1 MDNLIGRLSAELAE
15 KEAEIPETLL
25 QKINRNIA
33 PPKRLTA
40 EMVHVRAMYIVSDHV
55 NSFGGCFPVEEHE
68 KLTALL
74 IDSPV
79 LVGHRKDSL
88 PIARNFHA
96 ERTVRDNANWIKVYF
111 YWLKD
116 AAGSEEIQ
124 KNIDGGIYKECS
136 ISFIFGFPECSICGN
151 DMRDCRHQPFSEYES
166 GGVKKVAHF
175 NYRKIER
182 VLETSLVYRGSVANT
197 LLTNELAFT
206 KAAAGSSEN
215 VPGNMLPP
223 LQKVW
228 DIGRIPSEDKY
239 LVLPAYESLKAHM
252 HKKRDTLSVTFPD
265 GSPIVAGPLYQ
276 YFSQLKLPVSDF
288 AVEVSIIGY
297 RGKERQSAADV
308 ARYLGGV
315 RSSVR
320 HLEIKIYDIMEG
332 AGDKVAAENGTNR
345 RGRLERLFSHSAGL
359 LAPAT
364 VVNSSALS
372 QVVDKVATRYGAEIY
387 SATGV
392 PRYLFTHRRSARFMI
407 AASERFSRGFRYRL
421 VGVFQGQ
428 SLPVKNIICSAHRLA
443 IGDICEIETA
453 GVNLYGDSLELKH
466 PRITATTGVGS
477 EPDELRL
484 IASESEH
491 SCSYTVVALPGKKTI
506 IDFRQGEGPLLVFP
520 CSPQEVRLG
529 GLHLTEIL
537 DNGSPSVPQLHHR
550 GKILSRQ
557 RCGEGYRLALEGFL
571 KGNFFFRPVRIKGMR
586 KFLFYCRK
594 EERRGDIRYEV

>member
-15 KEAEIPETLL
+15 KEAEIPEILL
-25 QKINRNIA
+25 EKINRNIA

-96 ERTVRDNANWIKVYF
+96 ERTVRDDANWIKVYF
-111 YWLKD
+111 YWLKN
-116 AAGSEEIQ
+116 AVGGEEIQ

-151 DMRDCRHQPFSEYES
+151 DMRDCRHQPFSEYEI

-206 KAAAGSSEN
+206 KSAAGGSEKF
-215 VPGNMLPP
+215 PRSMLPP
-223 LQKVW
+223 LQKAW
-228 DIGRIPSEDKY
+228 DTVRIPSEDKY
-239 LVLPAYESLKAHM
+239 LVLPAYESLKAHL
-252 HKKRDTLSVTFPD
+252 HKKHGILSVTFPD
-265 GSPIVAGPLYQ
+265 GSPIVAGSLYQ
-276 YFSQLKLPVSDF
+276 YLSQLKLPASDF
-288 AVEVSIIGY
+288 AVEVSLIGY

-320 HLEIKIYDIMEG
+320 HLEIKMYDIMEE
-332 AGDKVAAENGTNR
+332 AGDKVAAENGTVR
-345 RGRLERLFSHSAGL
+345 RERLERLFSHSAGL

-364 VVNSSALS
+364 VVNCSALS
-372 QVVDKVATRYGAEIY
+372 QAVDKVATRYGAEIY

-392 PRYLFTHRRSARFMI
+392 PRYLFTHRRSARFKI
-407 AASERFSRGFRYRL
+407 AALEQFSRGFRYRL

-453 GVNLYGDSLELKH
+453 GVNCSGDTIELKH
-466 PRITATTGVGS
+466 PRMAATIGVGS

-484 IASESEH
+484 IASEGGYYR
-491 SCSYTVVALPGKKTI
+491 SYDIAALPGNRTI
-506 IDFRQGEGPLLVFP
+506 IDFRQGEGPLLLLQS
-520 CSPQEVRLG
+520 SPEQIQKG
-529 GLHLTEIL
+529 GLLLAERSDSRPHSVPESSREGEIL
-537 DNGSPSVPQLHHR
+537 SQE
-550 GKILSRQ
+550 
-557 RCGEGYRLALEGFL
+557 RCGEGYRFSLEGFL
-571 KGNFFFRPVRIKGMR
+571 KGRFILRPVRIKGTR
-586 KFLFYCRK
+586 KFLFYCR
-594 EERRGDIRYEV
+594 EEEKRGVIHHEI

>member
-40 EMVHVRAMYIVSDHV
+40 EMVHVRAMYIVSDQV

-96 ERTVRDNANWIKVYF
+96 ERTVRDNANWVKVYF

-182 VLETSLVYRGSVANT
+182 VLETSLVYRGSVENT

-206 KAAAGSSEN
+206 KAAVGGSEN
-215 VPGNMLPP
+215 VPGNILPP
-223 LQKVW
+223 FQKVW
-228 DIGRIPSEDKY
+228 DTGRIPSDDKY
-239 LVLPAYESLKAHM
+239 LVLPAYESLKVHL

-276 YFSQLKLPVSDF
+276 YLSQLKLPVSDF
-288 AVEVSIIGY
+288 AVEVSLIGY
-297 RGKERQSAADV
+297 RGKERQLADDV

-320 HLEIKIYDIMEG
+320 HLEIKIYDIMEE
-332 AGDKVAAENGTNR
+332 AGDKVAAENGAIR
-345 RGRLERLFSHSAGL
+345 RERLERLFSHSAGL

-364 VVNSSALS
+364 VVNSAALS
-372 QVVDKVATRYGAEIY
+372 QAVERIATRYGAEIY
-387 SATGV
+387 SATGLS
-392 PRYLFTHRRSARFMI
+392 RYLFTHRRSARFKI
-407 AASERFSRGFRYRL
+407 AASEQFSRGFRYRL

-428 SLPVKNIICSAHRLA
+428 TLPVKNIICSAHRLA
-443 IGDICEIETA
+443 VGDICEIETA
-453 GVNLYGDSLELKH
+453 GLNLDGDSLELKH
-466 PRITATTGVGS
+466 PRITTATGVGS

-484 IASESEH
+484 IESESEFRRR
-491 SCSYTVVALPGKKTI
+491 YTVTALHDSRTL
-506 IDFRQGEGPLLVFP
+506 IDFRQTGGPLLLFH
-520 CSPQEVRLG
+520 CSPDQVQQG
-529 GLHLTEIL
+529 GWLLTDRF
-537 DNGSPSVPQLHHR
+537 DNISRSITESSHNGM
-550 GKILSRQ
+550 ILSRE
-557 RCGEGYRLALEGFL
+557 RCGEGYRFSLEGFL
-571 KGNFFFRPVRIKGMR
+571 KGRFILRPVRIKGMR
-586 KFLFYCRK
+586 KFLFYCRE
-594 EERRGDIRYEV
+594 EERWGDIRHEA